1 MAYNNTDETYFD
13 LIRDVLENGTKRSDR
28 TGTGTTSVF
37 GRQARY
43 DLSKGFPILTTK
55 KVHFH
60 SVVGELLWFLKG
72 DTNVKWLQQNK
83 ITIWNEWADKDGNL
97 GPVYGKQ
104 WRKWAVPKPE
114 PKPAKFEPVFFAD
127 GTKADIELQRGSQF
141 QFYSDSSSCI
151 SHDKP
156 STIDQIANVIAQIK
170 SNPDSRRLVV
180 TAWNPADIDK
190 SALPPCHILFQFY
203 VDNGRL
209 SCHLYQRSCDAFL
222 GMPFNIASYAL
233 LTHMIAHV
241 CDLQVGEFVHSFGD
255 LHVYETHLEQV
266 KEQLRREPMP
276 SPQLWLDPSI
286 KNIDHF
292 RFAHV
297 RLLNYK
303 SHPAIKAKVA
313 V

>member
-1 MAYNNTDETYFD
+1 MAYNNADETYFN

-60 SVVGELLWFLKG
+60 SVVGELLWFLRG

-83 ITIWNEWADKDGNL
+83 VTIWDEWADKDGNL
-97 GPVYGKQ
+97 GPVYGAQ
-104 WRKWAVPKPE
+104 WRKWKAYSEDANELWSINNE
-114 PKPAKFEPVFFAD
+114 PAARDYEKYV
-127 GTKADIELQRGSQF
+127 
-141 QFYSDSSSCI
+141 
-151 SHDKP
+151 
-156 STIDQIANVIAQIK
+156 DQIQQVIQQIK
-170 SNPDSRRLVV
+170 TNPDSRRLVV
-180 TAWNPADIDK
+180 SAWNVGQLEQMK
-190 SALPPCHILFQFY
+190 LPPCHLLFQFY
-203 VDNGRL
+203 VHDNKL
-209 SCHLYQRSCDAFL
+209 SCQLYQRSCDAFL

-255 LHVYETHLEQV
+255 LHAYSNHMEMINT
-266 KEQLRREPMP
+266 QLTRKPYAMP
-276 SPQLWLDPSI
+276 KLWLNPDIKSI
-286 KNIDHF
+286 DSFGFDDI
-292 RFAHV
+292 
-297 RLLNYK
+297 RLDGYVC
-303 SHPAIKAKVA
+303 HPAIKAKVA

>member
-1 MAYNNTDETYFD
+1 MAYNNADETYFD

-60 SVVGELLWFLKG
+60 SVVGELLWFLRG

-83 ITIWNEWADKDGNL
+83 VTIWDEWADKDGNL
-97 GPVYGKQ
+97 GPVYGAQ
-104 WRKWAVPKPE
+104 WRKWKAYSEDANELWSINNE
-114 PKPAKFEPVFFAD
+114 PAARDYEKYV
-127 GTKADIELQRGSQF
+127 
-141 QFYSDSSSCI
+141 
-151 SHDKP
+151 
-156 STIDQIANVIAQIK
+156 DQIQQVIQQIK
-170 SNPDSRRLVV
+170 TNPDSRRLVV
-180 TAWNPADIDK
+180 SAWNVGQLEQMK
-190 SALPPCHILFQFY
+190 LPPCHLLFQFY
-203 VDNGRL
+203 VHDNKL
-209 SCHLYQRSCDAFL
+209 SCQLYQRSCDAFL

-255 LHVYETHLEQV
+255 LHVYNTHMEMIAT
-266 KEQLRREPMP
+266 QLTREPYAMP
-276 SPQLWLDPSI
+276 RLWLNQDIKSI
-286 KNIDHF
+286 DSFGFDDI
-292 RFAHV
+292 
-297 RLLNYK
+297 RLYGYVC
-303 SHPAIKAKVA
+303 HPAIKAKVA

>member
-1 MAYNNTDETYFD
+1 MAYNNADETYFD

-104 WRKWAVPKPE
+104 WRKWTVPKPD

-141 QFYSDSSSCI
+141 QLYSDSCYI

-156 STIDQIANVIAQIK
+156 STTDQIANVIAQIK

-255 LHVYETHLEQV
+255 LHIYNNHMEMIDT
-266 KEQLRREPMP
+266 QLSREPYAMP
-276 SPQLWLDPSI
+276 KLWLNPDI
-286 KNIDHF
+286 KNIDLF
-292 RFAHV
+292 GFDDIW
-297 RLLNYK
+297 LDGYTY
-303 SHPAIKAKVA
+303 HPAIKAKVA

>member
-104 WRKWAVPKPE
+104 WRKWEGTLSSNSDFYVPPE
-114 PKPAKFEPVFFAD
+114 FVD
-127 GTKADIELQRGSQF
+127 
-141 QFYSDSSSCI
+141 
-151 SHDKP
+151 
-156 STIDQIANVIAQIK
+156 IDQIADVIAQIK

-180 TAWNPADIDK
+180 TAWNPADIAK

-203 VDNGRL
+203 VDNGKL

-255 LHVYETHLEQV
+255 LHVYNTHMEMIAT
-266 KEQLRREPMP
+266 QLTREPYAMP
-276 SPQLWLDPSI
+276 RLWLNPDIKSI
-286 KNIDHF
+286 DSFGFDDI
-292 RFAHV
+292 
-297 RLLNYK
+297 RLDGYAC
-303 SHPAIKAKVA
+303 HPAIKAKVA